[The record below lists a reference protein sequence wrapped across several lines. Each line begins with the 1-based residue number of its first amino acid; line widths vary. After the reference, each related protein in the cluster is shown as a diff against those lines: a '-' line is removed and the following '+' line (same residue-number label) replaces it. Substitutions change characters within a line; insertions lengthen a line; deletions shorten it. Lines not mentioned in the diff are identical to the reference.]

1 MSKWNIIQ
9 EKLSNDTNYLSV
21 AGMMSDVE
29 VLVVGSHN
37 IIFLAQYDSLLE
49 RLFLQIEIIEK
60 LLFDVFNIEYKVV
73 FLLKDEWNYEK
84 EKYVASLKAGNKYE
98 YIDEKDDNV
107 ENDNNSSDSDVEKII
122 SILGNDIISYE

>member
-60 LLFDVFNIEYKVV
+60 LLFDVFFSVV
-73 FLLKDEWNYEK
+73 
-84 EKYVASLKAGNKYE
+84 GR
-98 YIDEKDDNV
+98 
-107 ENDNNSSDSDVEKII
+107 
-122 SILGNDIISYE
+122 